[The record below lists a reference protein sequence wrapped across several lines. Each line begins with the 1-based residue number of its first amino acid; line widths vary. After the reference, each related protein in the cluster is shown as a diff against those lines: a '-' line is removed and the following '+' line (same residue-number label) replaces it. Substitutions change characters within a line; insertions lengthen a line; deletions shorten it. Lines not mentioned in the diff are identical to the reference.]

1 MTEQQF
7 LQQAQALRSD
17 MVRIRRDIHAHPELG
32 TQEFRTSKLVQD
44 FLDAIGVENMSLC
57 GTAVV
62 GIIRGKQ
69 DGPVVAL
76 RADMDALPMQDL
88 KENCPYA
95 SKNPGVMHACGHDMH
110 TTALLFA
117 AKLLQAHRDTLHGT
131 VKLFFEPN
139 EEVGGYAR
147 RMIEHGVMDGPKVPF
162 SLFTRAPRRSA
173 RSAAAPGGYPPPPAA
188 LRSASTASPP
198 TARSRTM
205 VWTRLSS
212 VARSSPRY
220 SNASAE

>member
-1 MTEQQF
+1 
-7 LQQAQALRSD
+7 
-17 MVRIRRDIHAHPELG
+17 
-32 TQEFRTSKLVQD
+32 
-44 FLDAIGVENMSLC
+44 MSLC

-139 EEVGGYAR
+139 EEVGRVRPANDRTR
-147 RMIEHGVMDGPKVPF
+147 RDGRSQGRCRFRSSPEH
-162 SLFTRAPRRSA
+162 RAGRLGLLPRRRVS
-173 RSAAAPGGYPPPPAA
+173 
-188 LRSASTASPP
+188 SASGRFTIRSPRQVLP

-220 SNASAE
+220 SNA

>member
-76 RADMDALPMQDL
+76 IWTH
-88 KENCPYA
+88 CP
-95 SKNPGVMHACGHDMH
+95 C
-110 TTALLFA
+110 
-117 AKLLQAHRDTLHGT
+117 R
-131 VKLFFEPN
+131 
-139 EEVGGYAR
+139 
-147 RMIEHGVMDGPKVPF
+147 I
-162 SLFTRAPRRSA
+162 
-173 RSAAAPGGYPPPPAA
+173 
-188 LRSASTASPP
+188 
-198 TARSRTM
+198 
-205 VWTRLSS
+205 
-212 VARSSPRY
+212 
-220 SNASAE
+220 

>member
-95 SKNPGVMHACGHDMH
+95 SKNPGVMPVSYTHL
-110 TTALLFA
+110 TLPTILL
-117 AKLLQAHRDTLHGT
+117 
-131 VKLFFEPN
+131 V
-139 EEVGGYAR
+139 
-147 RMIEHGVMDGPKVPF
+147 
-162 SLFTRAPRRSA
+162 
-173 RSAAAPGGYPPPPAA
+173 
-188 LRSASTASPP
+188 
-198 TARSRTM
+198 
-205 VWTRLSS
+205 
-212 VARSSPRY
+212 
-220 SNASAE
+220 

>member
-76 RADMDALPMQDL
+76 RADMDVLNYMRTGLNAESPVLVLNWNSPIADL
-88 KENCPYA
+88 DWHW
-95 SKNPGVMHACGHDMH
+95 V
-110 TTALLFA
+110 
-117 AKLLQAHRDTLHGT
+117 T
-131 VKLFFEPN
+131 VTKIYGDN
-139 EEVGGYAR
+139 VSMY
-147 RMIEHGVMDGPKVPF
+147 
-162 SLFTRAPRRSA
+162 
-173 RSAAAPGGYPPPPAA
+173 
-188 LRSASTASPP
+188 
-198 TARSRTM
+198 M
-205 VWTRLSS
+205 VTSNWGERETYDFNTWVNGSS
-212 VARSSPRY
+212 VY
-220 SNASAE
+220 KGTIYFV

>member
-69 DGPVVAL
+69 DGPVV
-76 RADMDALPMQDL
+76 
-88 KENCPYA
+88 
-95 SKNPGVMHACGHDMH
+95 
-110 TTALLFA
+110 
-117 AKLLQAHRDTLHGT
+117 
-131 VKLFFEPN
+131 
-139 EEVGGYAR
+139 GGGGGGGGR
-147 RMIEHGVMDGPKVPF
+147 P
-162 SLFTRAPRRSA
+162 
-173 RSAAAPGGYPPPPAA
+173 PGGGG
-188 LRSASTASPP
+188 
-198 TARSRTM
+198 
-205 VWTRLSS
+205 WGWG
-212 VARSSPRY
+212 
-220 SNASAE
+220 

>member
-95 SKNPGVMHACGHDMH
+95 SKNPD
-110 TTALLFA
+110 
-117 AKLLQAHRDTLHGT
+117 
-131 VKLFFEPN
+131 
-139 EEVGGYAR
+139 
-147 RMIEHGVMDGPKVPF
+147 
-162 SLFTRAPRRSA
+162 RSA
-173 RSAAAPGGYPPPPAA
+173 VCRQAFAGTPGH
-188 LRSASTASPP
+188 ASWHGQT
-198 TARSRTM
+198 
-205 VWTRLSS
+205 LF
-212 VARSSPRY
+212 
-220 SNASAE
+220 